1 MLAAYGYDTDNNAL
15 ADVVAAFQRHF
26 RPERFDGVADD
37 ETRARLAALLGSV
50 ADGAVIS

>member
-1 MLAAYGYDTDNNAL
+1 MLTAYGYDADNNAL

-50 ADGAVIS
+50 AGGDVIS